1 MEIQRSGEI
10 PGWIRTSRPSCNS
23 FCLVIRETRLVQS
36 WGEMMRFL
44 LTNSRC
50 FSLSAAFSWSNWE
63 QYLLELIILQQEL
76 IKRTPIPP
84 HIKHQLLWMK
94 TGLQVWL
101 VVVHFACLTI
111 SSLPHHCTVSIFHHP
126 IRFVLKT
133 EHFYYLSLENCMWK
147 DGQEG
152 FSLCLRGTQ
161 TSQRLT

>member
-1 MEIQRSGEI
+1 MEIQRSREI
-10 PGWIRTSRPSCNS
+10 PGWIRIPGQAVTVLPGHQRN
-23 FCLVIRETRLVQS
+23 
-36 WGEMMRFL
+36 
-44 LTNSRC
+44 
-50 FSLSAAFSWSNWE
+50 SLSCVILGGDDALSADQVQMLFLTAAFSWSNWE

-84 HIKHQLLWMK
+84 HIKDQLLWMK
-94 TGLQVWL
+94 TGLQVSL

-147 DGQEG
+147 DGREG
-152 FSLCLRGTQ
+152 FSLCLWGTQ
-161 TSQRLT
+161 TSQWST